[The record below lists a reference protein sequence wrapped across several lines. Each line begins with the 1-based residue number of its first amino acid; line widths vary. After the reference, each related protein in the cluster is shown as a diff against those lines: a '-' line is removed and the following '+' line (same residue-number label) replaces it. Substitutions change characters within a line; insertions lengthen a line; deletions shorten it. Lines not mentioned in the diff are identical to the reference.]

1 MKRVVNEMH
10 MKDVTITY
18 GMTETSPG
26 RYVSLSCALFLHSR
40 TYSRRTHDG
49 THSFQ
54 TEGNSPLEKRVETV
68 GRVHPHTEV
77 HTTMLCLLNSCLR
90 PSG

>member
-26 RYVSLSCALFLHSR
+26 RYVSLSCALSLSPEP
-40 TYSRRTHDG
+40 TPVRRTHDG
-49 THSFQ
+49 PLSFQ

-77 HTTMLCLLNSCLR
+77 HTML
-90 PSG
+90 